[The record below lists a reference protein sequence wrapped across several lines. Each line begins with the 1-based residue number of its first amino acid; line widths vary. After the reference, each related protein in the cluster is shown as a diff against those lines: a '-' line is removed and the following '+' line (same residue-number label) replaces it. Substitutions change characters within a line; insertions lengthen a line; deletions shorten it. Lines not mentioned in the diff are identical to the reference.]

1 MVLYLGSNLFKTSR
15 MNHLRPASK
24 NMIESILVLL
34 LLLALLLALYDVLR
48 LFFGVLTFAL
58 IFSVSFHGLFEK
70 VVLWA
75 KGRRKLVATVYVILL
90 VAIIA
95 LPVTYFIAALS
106 AHIREALHWISNVKE
121 NGLPELPAWVVNM
134 PYIGPD
140 VTDFWEHMQESP
152 RETLSTNVHEQQVR
166 MVLHHVISS
175 GAGIL
180 GAAVQLIIGIIISAF
195 FLVGGEKAVRPIRAT
210 AQHLLGRKD
219 GTDLLNATTMAVK
232 GVSIGVMGT
241 AFITGIVAFI
251 GLKIAG
257 IPFALG
263 LSALIFFLVVIQI
276 GPLVVWV
283 PLTIWMATQ
292 GHPGMTIF
300 LAIYGA
306 GILIGEAILK
316 PLLIARS
323 GKLPF
328 LVLFLGVIGGMAAWG
343 FTGMFK
349 GAIIVAVFY
358 TIFNSWLERKDTAPG
373 SHAAE

>member
-1 MVLYLGSNLFKTSR
+1 

-58 IFSVSFHGLFEK
+58 IFSVSFHHLFERM
-70 VVLWA
+70 VIWL
-75 KGRRKLVATVYVILL
+75 KGRRKLAATLYAVAL

-106 AHIREALHWISNVKE
+106 GHIREAIHWIGNVKE
-121 NGLPELPAWVVNM
+121 NGLPELPDWLVNM
-134 PYIGPD
+134 PYIGSD
-140 VTDFWEHMQESP
+140 VTDFWEHLQESP
-152 RETLSTNVHEQQVR
+152 RETLSTNIHEQQVR

-180 GAAVQLIIGIIISAF
+180 GAAGQLIIGIIISAF
-195 FLVGGEKAVRPIRAT
+195 FLVGGEKAVKPIRAT
-210 AQHLLGRKD
+210 AQHLLGHKD
-219 GTDLLNATTMAVK
+219 GASLLNATTMAIK

-263 LSALIFFLVVIQI
+263 LAALVFFLVVIQI
-276 GPLVVWV
+276 GPLVVWI
-283 PLTIWMATQ
+283 PLIIWMGVQ
-292 GHPGMTIF
+292 GHTGMTLF
-300 LAIYGA
+300 LIIYGA
-306 GILIGEAILK
+306 AMLIGEAILK

-358 TIFNSWLERKDTAPG
+358 TVFTSWLERKDTNRG
-373 SHAAE
+373 IHAAE

>member
-1 MVLYLGSNLFKTSR
+1 MN
-15 MNHLRPASK
+15 NHLRPASR

-34 LLLALLLALYDVLR
+34 LLLALLLALYQVLH

-58 IFSVSFHGLFEK
+58 IFSVSFHPLFERM
-70 VVLWA
+70 VRWFG
-75 KGRRKLVATVYVILL
+75 GRRKLTATLYAIAL

-95 LPVTYFIAALS
+95 LPVTYIIAEMS
-106 AHIREALHWISNVKE
+106 SHIRESLHWIRDVRE
-121 NGLPELPAWVVNM
+121 NGLPPLPAWVVNL
-134 PYIGPD
+134 PYVGAEISS
-140 VTDFWEHMQESP
+140 FWQHMQDSP
-152 RETLSTNVHEQQVR
+152 KETLNTHEQPVR
-166 MVLHHVISS
+166 MVLNHVVSS
-175 GAGIL
+175 GAGII
-180 GAAVQLIIGIIISAF
+180 GTAVQLIIGIILSAF
-195 FLVGGEKAVRPIRAT
+195 FLVGGEKAVRPIRAA

-219 GTDLLNATTMAVK
+219 GADLLNATTMAVK

-241 AFITGIVAFI
+241 AFITAVVAWI
-251 GLKIAG
+251 GLTIAG

-263 LSALIFFLVVIQI
+263 LAALIFFLVVIQI

-292 GHPGMTIF
+292 GHPGMTVF

-316 PLLIARS
+316 PVLIARS

-328 LVLFLGVIGGMAAWG
+328 LVLFIGVIGGVAAWG

-358 TIFNSWLERKDTAPG
+358 TIFNSWLERKDGTERKDATV
-373 SHAAE
+373 AAE

>member
-1 MVLYLGSNLFKTSR
+1 MLYLGSNLFKTSR

-106 AHIREALHWISNVKE
+106 AHIREALQWISHVKE

-152 RETLSTNVHEQQVR
+152 RDALSPNGHEQQIK

-195 FLVGGEKAVRPIRAT
+195 FLVGGEKAVRPIRVT

-219 GTDLLNATTMAVK
+219 GADLLNATTMAVK

-306 GILIGEAILK
+306 GILVGEAILK

-358 TIFNSWLERKDTAPG
+358 TIFNSWLECKDTAPG

>member
-1 MVLYLGSNLFKTSR
+1 
-15 MNHLRPASK
+15 MNHLRPASR

-58 IFSVSFHGLFEK
+58 IFSVSFHHLFERM
-70 VVLWA
+70 VIWL
-75 KGRRKLVATVYVILL
+75 KGRRRLAATIYAVAL

-106 AHIREALHWISNVKE
+106 GHIREAIHWIGNVKE
-121 NGLPELPAWVVNM
+121 NGLPELPAWLVNM
-134 PYIGPD
+134 PYIGSD
-140 VTDFWEHMQESP
+140 ITDFWEHLQESP
-152 RETLSTNVHEQQVR
+152 RETLSTNIHEQQVR
-166 MVLHHVISS
+166 MVLHHIISS

-180 GAAVQLIIGIIISAF
+180 GAAGQLIIGIIISAF
-195 FLVGGEKAVRPIRAT
+195 FLVGGEKAVKPIRAT
-210 AQHLLGRKD
+210 AQHLLGHKD
-219 GTDLLNATTMAVK
+219 GASLLNATTMAIK

-241 AFITGIVAFI
+241 AFITGVVAFI

-263 LSALIFFLVVIQI
+263 LAALVFFLVVIQI
-276 GPLVVWV
+276 GPLVVWI
-283 PLTIWMATQ
+283 PLIIWMAIQ
-292 GHPGMTIF
+292 GHTGMTLF
-300 LAIYGA
+300 LIIYGA
-306 GILIGEAILK
+306 AMLIGEAILK

-358 TIFNSWLERKDTAPG
+358 TVFTSWLERKDTARG
-373 SHAAE
+373 VHAAE